1 MNDPTTLFVGLDVH
15 KDPISVAHVFEDRA
29 AEVSCLV
36 FAPSLIP
43 KKAGDRVKTDRRD
56 AFQLARLL
64 RSGKSVNHV
73 PGRFVTYVPGC
84 SFSYEQFPPFGAL
97 RRNSLWIR
105 ELLEHRNHLVKA
117 SFSKMAFH
125 AFKQLRVTSVPSHAR
140 LITRSDGYLFTSSR
154 STKSRPI

>member
-1 MNDPTTLFVGLDVH
+1 MFPAAHSRTSNFHHFTL
-15 KDPISVAHVFEDRA
+15 
-29 AEVSCLV
+29 C
-36 FAPSLIP
+36 
-43 KKAGDRVKTDRRD
+43 RRD
-56 AFQLARLL
+56 
-64 RSGKSVNHV
+64 
-73 PGRFVTYVPGC
+73 
-84 SFSYEQFPPFGAL
+84 
-97 RRNSLWIR
+97 SLWIR